1 MIRLLSLLL
10 LLSSPVCAQHITPRL
25 VADSLGLILRQHYVY
40 DGAADSMAA
49 YLKQRSD
56 SGFYDQLT
64 GPGALSEA
72 LYQDIQTIHRDD
84 HFFITY
90 SPGLAH
96 MLTSGSNHNPPPN
109 TLALEA
115 ENYWCKRVEVFP
127 GNIGY
132 VQLNGFAEPNAEDT
146 SILFAAFRIIR
157 YTKALVIDLRKNT
170 GGSPFMVNLI
180 ESMFF
185 SNKTHMNDILSKTTE
200 ENHVFWTDPTVAG
213 GLRLNMPLYILTSG
227 MTFSA
232 GEDFAY
238 AMQSIHRAT
247 IVGDTTGGGAHPVHP
262 YPIGN
267 GFVAAI
273 PFARTLNP
281 YTHTDWERVG
291 VIPDIPVHQEDAL
304 ERAIKCYYDTKSD
317 SVAGTR
323 IWEEKNILSYIHV
336 VTPAQDILDSAC
348 GWYQGDVKVYARGGH
363 LFLRSPIFHNVEL
376 TLRYVSGKEFMVMD
390 DVSVCFFPGGLNV
403 LHQDGSMDRLE
414 KVPDSPRR

>member
-1 MIRLLSLLL
+1 MKINIIKKVGEFLWNSFETA
-10 LLSSPVCAQHITPRL
+10 SYSH
-25 VADSLGLILRQHYVY
+25 DSAPHCVY
-40 DGAADSMAA
+40 EGAADSMA
-49 YLKQRSD
+49 
-56 SGFYDQLT
+56 
-64 GPGALSEA
+64 
-72 LYQDIQTIHRDD
+72 D
-84 HFFITY
+84 HFYISY
-90 SPGLAH
+90 SPGLAQ

-109 TLALEA
+109 NLALEA
-115 ENYWCKRVEVFP
+115 ENYWCKRAEVFP

-146 SILFAAFRIIR
+146 AILFAAFSMVR

-185 SNKTHMNDILSKTTE
+185 STKTHMNDIVSKTPE
-200 ENHVFWTDPTVAG
+200 ENHVFWTNPRTAG
-213 GLRLNMPLYILTSG
+213 GLRLNMPVYILTSG

-273 PFARTLNP
+273 PFARALNP

-304 ERAIKCYYDTKSD
+304 AAAIKAFYQSA
-317 SVAGTR
+317 SAAGPTQA
-323 IWEEKNILSYIHV
+323 WEEKNSLAYLNS
-336 VTPAQDILDSAC
+336 TLPTQDLVDSAT
-348 GWYQGDVKVYARGGH
+348 GQYQGDINVYARGQH
-363 LFLRSPIFHNVEL
+363 LFLRTPIFHNVEL
-376 TLRYVSGKEFMVMD
+376 PLRYATGKEFMVMD
-390 DVSVCFFPGGLNV
+390 DVSVEFVSGGLIV
-403 LHQDGSMDRLE
+403 HHKDGSMDRVQ
-414 KVPDSPRR
+414 KAPAPTAN